1 MELSR
6 EIDLLGQYINE
17 AKRIVFFGGAG
28 VSTESGVKDFRSEDG
43 IYSMKFDYPPE
54 EMLSHDFFFTH
65 TEEFYRFYRGTLL
78 KPGIRPNKAHY
89 ALARLEQTGKLT
101 AIITQN
107 IDGLHQKAGSKRVFE
122 LHGSVDR
129 NRCIK
134 CEKFYTY
141 DELPADAVPRCG
153 CGGLIKPEVVL
164 YGEPLDNSVIT
175 DAVNEILH
183 ADTMIV
189 AGSSLTVYPAAGLLR
204 YFGGKRLILINRDAT
219 PYDNAADLVIRSLV
233 GETLDKVIK

>member
-1 MELSR
+1 MKKEIESICEILSA
-6 EIDLLGQYINE
+6 
-17 AKRIVFFGGAG
+17 AKHVVFFGGAG

-141 DELPADAVPRCG
+141 DGLPADAVPRCG